1 MKTRRELLALVGA
14 GFADEAALSKF
25 ITDEGLTVDS
35 TALAGAADLS
45 AKTDVVK
52 AVVDAMPDAM
62 PQTEF
67 EAAMA
72 AFANAA
78 ATAET
83 PAQRIER
90 IVKELASKPGAMKIE
105 NIGVTKTAITQRGGY
120 TQISLSLSKP
130 LPTFDASG
138 KVIAIYAY
146 TDTAISIGAILT
158 ANGYG
163 DIVDWAVNHNG
174 SMANIFSDAKIDVV
188 TSFVAAGN
196 HYSNPFSNGDRD
208 FVART
213 NRINHYC
220 YKITL
225 GEKGLKEVEEIHAV
239 QRMQ

>member
-14 GFADEAALSKF
+14 GFADEAKLNEF
-25 ITDEGLTVDS
+25 VTNEGLTVDFS
-35 TALAGAADLS
+35 TATTLADKIAAV
-45 AKTDVVK
+45 KT
-52 AVVDAMPDAM
+52 VVDAMPDAM

-72 AFANAA
+72 AFATAA

-90 IVKELASKPGAMKIE
+90 IVKELSLKPGAMKIE
-105 NIGVTKTAITQRGGY
+105 NIGVTKTAITQRDGY